1 MPDSAFFDTNLLVY
15 TVARNDSRQQRAL
28 EFIQA
33 GGVVSVQVLNE
44 FVSVVRRKVQMPW
57 EDVHAALRWFRILCP
72 DPVPLSIAT
81 HEDALRIAARYGT
94 QIYDSLMLASALEA
108 GCNIFYSEDLQ
119 DGQVFE
125 GKLRVINPFRS

>member
-1 MPDSAFFDTNLLVY
+1 
-15 TVARNDSRQQRAL
+15 
-28 EFIQA
+28 
-33 GGVVSVQVLNE
+33 
-44 FVSVVRRKVQMPW
+44 MPW